1 MQIRVFYLLFLF
13 IGFSITIFPSNFDD
27 YKPLRSSGSVPKDF
41 TDRTSSKVAKDVT
54 EEIDSKDKN
63 RIKAAK
69 SEFLLKAN
77 YMVDELLMSGK
88 VLFGDEV
95 SNYVNKIADKLLE
108 NDKEL
113 RSKLRFYVLKSNVT
127 NAFATNQGM
136 IFVTLGLIS
145 QIETEAQLA
154 FVLGHEIIH
163 YKNKHLISTII
174 EADKSHANRKS
185 YYKNYDENIR
195 KLSQYS
201 RSLETESD
209 SLGFYFMERAGYE
222 LKAGLQVMD
231 VLQFSYLPFEE
242 EALDYS
248 LFESEHFKLPAK
260 FKLDTIVPIKF
271 EYDED
276 DSKSSHPN
284 LNKRRASIEEL
295 IKISGKKGVAFHF
308 PKEEFFKIRNICRME
323 SIRLNLKDGMY
334 ARSIYN
340 TSILLKQFK
349 DSKYL
354 KKSLA
359 KGLYGIAK
367 YHSINK
373 YHRIVEDY
381 TYYEGN
387 ISSTFFLFEKMESKE
402 ALAFSIRQIW
412 IIYLETEDQ
421 FINGIN

>member
-1 MQIRVFYLLFLF
+1 MNKFYLLLMTFV
-13 IGFSITIFPSNFDD
+13 IAMNSNAVDFSD
-27 YKPLRSSGSVPKDF
+27 YKPLRSSGTVPLDF
-41 TDRTSSKVAKDVT
+41 TERTSSKVAKDVT
-54 EEIDSKDKN
+54 VEVDVKDKN

-95 SNYVNKIADKLLE
+95 SQYVNKVADKLLE
-108 NDKEL
+108 SDKEL

-163 YKNKHLISTII
+163 YKNKHLISTIL
-174 EADKSHANRKS
+174 EADKSQANRKS
-185 YYKNYDENIR
+185 YYKNHDENIR

-209 SLGFYFMERAGYE
+209 SLGFYFMERAGYD

-242 EALDYS
+242 EAFDYT
-248 LFESEHFKLPAK
+248 LFETEHYKLPAK
-260 FKLDTIVPIKF
+260 FKLDSVVPIKF

-284 LNKRRASIEEL
+284 LNKRRSTIEDL
-295 IKISGKKGVAFHF
+295 IKISGKK
-308 PKEEFFKIRNICRME
+308 
-323 SIRLNLKDGMY
+323 
-334 ARSIYN
+334 RS
-340 TSILLKQFK
+340 
-349 DSKYL
+349 
-354 KKSLA
+354 
-359 KGLYGIAK
+359 G
-367 YHSINK
+367 
-373 YHRIVEDY
+373 
-381 TYYEGN
+381 
-387 ISSTFFLFEKMESKE
+387 
-402 ALAFSIRQIW
+402 FSIPKRGV
-412 IIYLETEDQ
+412 
-421 FINGIN
+421 F